1 MYTLSREEIE
11 LPEPASMA
19 IAVLAIAFGFEGKDI
34 VNIVRHPLG
43 VAGGVLLGAIVGF
56 ILHEYAH
63 RYVAARESC
72 FARFTLS
79 KTGLL
84 ITFFSG
90 LLVSAGIPFVILA
103 PGYVKIAFCWGTPR
117 EENIAIAGPAT
128 NIALAIV
135 AAILRHSVPGYSG
148 FVSGFAGIN
157 AWFALFNLLP
167 FYPLDGSKIFRR
179 NLAVWMIMILVA
191 AYLAVTTI

>member
-1 MYTLSREEIE
+1 MFSLGREEIE
-11 LPEPASMA
+11 LPEPASILVA
-19 IAVLAIAFGFEGKDI
+19 ILAISFGFEGI
-34 VNIVRHPLG
+34 GLVNAVHHPLG
-43 VAGGVLLGAIVGF
+43 LTGGVLVGAIIGF

-63 RYVAARESC
+63 RYVAVKESC
-72 FARFTLS
+72 YARFTLS

-84 ITFFSG
+84 VTFFSG
-90 LLVSAGIPFVILA
+90 LLVSAGIPFAILA

-128 NIALAIV
+128 NIAIAV
-135 AAILRHSVPGYSG
+135 AAIILRRVVATYSG
-148 FVSGFAGIN
+148 FLAGIAAIN

-179 NLAVWMIMILVA
+179 NIAAWMIMIVIA
-191 AYLAVTTI
+191 AYLAVSAL